1 MIRVRFIFHTA
12 AHQHYTGDLSRSWLI
27 FPLLVVYLFGL
38 GSVGF
43 IAPDEPRYA
52 SIGREMAVS
61 HDFITPRLDHQ
72 PWFEKPPLLYW
83 MVAIGR
89 VFRLPDEWAARVP
102 VALMSIAFLAF
113 FYSVLAQEFSR
124 RVAFAATAIL
134 STSAGWIAY
143 SSVAVNDLP
152 LTATLSAA
160 MLIALFNT
168 RRASGYLAG
177 ALLGLSILAKAFVPL
192 VLFVPI
198 FLVARRTRWTMIA
211 GCVLVAAP
219 WHLLVWLR
227 NGGAFWQDYLWKQQ
241 ILRFFSPELQHG
253 QPWCFYLPVIL
264 AGLFP
269 WTPLI
274 ALVFRRK
281 TFDDV
286 RVRFLVA
293 WLLFALVF
301 FSAARNKLPGYA
313 LPLLPPLAIVL
324 AVGLDHAGANR
335 KWWIASAALPL
346 ILLPVIIPALPDA
359 LLSGIRSAPIA
370 WQTITIGL
378 PFAIFAIAAWWLAW
392 REYTSLAIATIVAAA
407 VIGLIYV
414 KVKAFPILDDRVSA
428 RGFWRDHSAEIAGAC
443 VDDGVRREWR
453 YGLNYYAAREL
464 PTCTPGDHVRIAD
477 RDRRLVIEH

>member
-1 MIRVRFIFHTA
+1 M
-12 AHQHYTGDLSRSWLI
+12 I
-27 FPLLVVYLFGL
+27 FPLVVVYLFGL

-83 MVAIGR
+83 MVALGR
-89 VFRLPDEWAARVP
+89 IVRLPDEWAARLP
-102 VALMSIAFLAF
+102 VALMSLMFLAF
-113 FYSVLAQEFSR
+113 FYSALVQEFSR
-124 RVAFAATAIL
+124 RVALAATAIL

-152 LTATLSAA
+152 LTATFCAA

-168 RRASGYLAG
+168 RRESGYLAG
-177 ALLGLSILAKAFVPL
+177 GLLGLSILAKAFVPV
-192 VLFVPI
+192 VLFVPM
-198 FLVARRTRWTMIA
+198 FLIARRTRWTMIA
-211 GCVLVAAP
+211 GCLLVAAP
-219 WHLLVWLR
+219 WHLLVWWR

-241 ILRFFSPELQHG
+241 ILRFFSPVLQHP
-253 QPWCFYLPVIL
+253 QPFWYYLPVIL

-269 WTPLI
+269 WTPLA
-274 ALVFRRK
+274 ALIFRRK

-301 FSAARNKLPGYA
+301 FSIARNKLPGYV

-324 AVGLDHAGANR
+324 AVGLDQTGASR

-346 ILLPVIIPALPDA
+346 VLLPAIVPALPDA

-370 WQTITIGL
+370 WQAVAAGL
-378 PFAIFAIAAWWLAW
+378 PFAIFGVAAWWLAW
-392 REYTSLAIATIVAAA
+392 REYTSLAVATIVAGAI
-407 VIGLIYV
+407 VGLVYV

-428 RGFWRDHSAEIAGAC
+428 RGFWREHSSEIAGAC
-443 VDDGVRREWR
+443 IEDGVRREWR
-453 YGLNYYAAREL
+453 FGLNYYAAREL
-464 PTCTPGDHVRIAD
+464 PTCTANDGVRIAE
-477 RDRRLVIEH
+477 RDRSLVIK